1 MAQLLQRKILHVV
14 TEVPNVMT
22 RDLIGGGLKEGVK
35 RQVLLVEDDESVGVS
50 LAGVLELHGAQATLV
65 TSVALG
71 LERLREQRFDAV
83 VSDLLLDDELGRT
96 GFAVLAEAARVQ
108 PGIVAVLITG
118 YPSAAVMKRAGDE
131 GLAGVLK
138 KPLEIGELLGVL
150 GLLDP
155 AKSPAG

>member
-1 MAQLLQRKILHVV
+1 VKTDELARA
-14 TEVPNVMT
+14 EVDSKPG
-22 RDLIGGGLKEGVK
+22 R
-35 RQVLLVEDDESVGVS
+35 RVLLVEDDESVGVS
-50 LAGVLELHGAQATLV
+50 LAGVLELHGARVTLV

-83 VSDLLLDDELGRT
+83 VSDLLLDDEQGRT

>member
-1 MAQLLQRKILHVV
+1 MAQLLQRKALYVV
-14 TEVPNVMT
+14 TEVPNVVT
-22 RDLIGGGLKEGVK
+22 RDLASGRVEEAAK

-50 LAGVLELHGAQATLV
+50 LAGVLHMHGAQVTLV

-83 VSDLLLDDELGRT
+83 VSDLMLDDERGRT
-96 GFAVLAEAARVQ
+96 GFAVLAEAARLQ

-118 YPSAAVMKRAGDE
+118 YPSEAVIKRAADD
-131 GLAGVLK
+131 GLAGVLV
-138 KPLEIGELLGVL
+138 KPLEITELLRLL

-155 AKSPAG
+155 AKSPAA